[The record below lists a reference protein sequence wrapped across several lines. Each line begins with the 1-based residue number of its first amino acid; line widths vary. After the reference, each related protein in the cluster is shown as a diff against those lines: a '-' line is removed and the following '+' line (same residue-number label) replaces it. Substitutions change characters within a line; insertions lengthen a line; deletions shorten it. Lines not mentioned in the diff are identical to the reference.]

1 VRRVLMGDLRALVRL
16 GLEDLLGGINVE
28 VLTTPGR
35 AELLERLLVTLP
47 DVVVLD
53 LDEEHSVELA
63 GRIATE
69 YPAVRVV
76 ACSAATPRL
85 RVYPPFHHG
94 ECYECPLEPDQLA
107 AAFGT

>member
-1 VRRVLMGDLRALVRL
+1 MGDLRALVRL
-16 GLEDLLGGINVE
+16 GLEDLLGEIDV
-28 VLTTPGR
+28 
-35 AELLERLLVTLP
+35 ELLAAPGPAALLDRLLVTLP

-53 LDEEHSVELA
+53 LDQEHTPELA
-63 GRIATE
+63 DRIATD

-76 ACSAATPRL
+76 ACSADLPRM
-85 RVYPPFHHG
+85 RVYPPFHRG